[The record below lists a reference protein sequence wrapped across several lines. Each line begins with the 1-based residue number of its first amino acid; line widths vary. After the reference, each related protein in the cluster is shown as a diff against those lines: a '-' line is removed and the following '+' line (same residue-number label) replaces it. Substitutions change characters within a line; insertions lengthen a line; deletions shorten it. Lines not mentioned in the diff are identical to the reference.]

1 MVVACEAVEDALFVV
16 VGSDGLWEYMELQ
29 EACDLVYPLRMERR
43 PAMEAAALL
52 VKTAAARW
60 KREEG
65 DYRDD
70 MTATVLYLPCF

>member
-1 MVVACEAVEDALFVV
+1 MHHHSAEEAKDFTA
-16 VGSDGLWEYMELQ
+16 
-29 EACDLVYPLRMERR
+29 PR
-43 PAMEAAALL
+43 PADLLRPMEAAALL

>member
-1 MVVACEAVEDALFVV
+1 M
-16 VGSDGLWEYMELQ
+16 S
-29 EACDLVYPLRMERR
+29 LRINKLLSAA
-43 PAMEAAALL
+43 AMEAAALL

-65 DYRDD
+65 NYRDD